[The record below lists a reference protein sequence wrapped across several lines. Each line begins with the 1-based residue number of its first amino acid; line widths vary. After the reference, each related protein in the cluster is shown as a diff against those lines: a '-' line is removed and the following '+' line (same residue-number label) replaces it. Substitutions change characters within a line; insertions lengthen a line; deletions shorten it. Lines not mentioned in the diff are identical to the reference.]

1 MTEEQTQK
9 IDRKVIAREFRVDLD
24 EQIQDMETKGWTLET
39 DVEVEPYRPN
49 PSSPP
54 WPTVLMTRPI
64 DHPNVLPELR
74 QANHDLRNQV
84 GELTQ
89 TKTALLHSYHA
100 LARVIAGPTF
110 TDRGGMLRIQD
121 EEAFQAAKELVE
133 DNRER
138 FGPKG

>member
-39 DVEVEPYRPN
+39 DVEIEPYRPN

-64 DHPNVLPELR
+64 DHPNVLPEFR

-84 GELTQ
+84 GALTHELRDLRNLYHQ
-89 TKTALLHSYHA
+89 IARALLS
-100 LARVIAGPTF
+100 PTF

-121 EEAFQAAKELVE
+121 EDAFRTAQGLVE
-133 DNRER
+133 ENRER